1 MANLQQLKSRIESV
15 EKTASIT
22 KAMYQIASSKLVSTQ
37 DNYKKYQV
45 FKKTFDEVMDTV
57 ISGFDTHPYMAKK
70 DASKHKLYILISAD
84 RGLVGSYHHNL
95 FKFFLNDIEHQDKSF
110 LHILAIGKKAY
121 TFAKKHQIELI
132 NERII
137 PNYDQISELT
147 YPKYMSNI
155 VEQFLNNSIG
165 EIVVYS
171 NHFVNNMSQKP
182 ISEVLLPL
190 KPKEKSEN
198 FNKNLMI
205 YEGGRHKVLSE
216 IMLIYMQSRTY
227 GLLLDAKLS
236 EFSSRIMAMKSATD
250 NASEALDK
258 LKLKYNQAR
267 QHKITNDLLDIS
279 NSKL

>member
-15 EKTASIT
+15 QKTASIT
-22 KAMYQIASSKLVSTQ
+22 KAMYQIASSKLISTQ
-37 DNYKKYQV
+37 DNYKKYMV
-45 FKKTFDEVMDTV
+45 YKDAFDAVMDQV
-57 ISGFDTHPYMAKK
+57 LSGFDTHPYLAKK

-95 FKFFLNDIEHQDKSF
+95 FKFFLNNIKEQDRSY
-110 LHILAIGKKAY
+110 LHILAIGKKAF
-121 TFAKKHQIELI
+121 TFAKKNQIELI
-132 NERII
+132 NENII

-147 YPKYMSNI
+147 YPQYMNNI
-155 VEQFLNNSIG
+155 VEQFINNTLG

-171 NHFVNNMSQKP
+171 NHFVNNMSIKP
-182 ISEVLLPL
+182 SVEVLLPL
-190 KPKEKSEN
+190 MPKSSMMSLKQDQT
-198 FNKNLMI
+198 I
-205 YEGGRHKVLSE
+205 YEGGRQKVLSE
-216 IMLIYMQSRTY
+216 VILIYMQSRTY

-236 EFSSRIMAMKSATD
+236 EFSSRILSMKSATD
-250 NASEALDK
+250 NASEALEK